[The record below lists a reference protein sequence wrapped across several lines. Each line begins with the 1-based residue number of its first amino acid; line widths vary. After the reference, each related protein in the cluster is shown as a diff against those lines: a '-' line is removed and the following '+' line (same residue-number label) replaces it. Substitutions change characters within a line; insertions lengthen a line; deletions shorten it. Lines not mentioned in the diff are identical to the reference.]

1 MVFQK
6 SVHEKPI
13 HGLMK
18 TQDVEN
24 HMVQEFCWIS
34 HHTLWHFN
42 LSLSSCSKLSLVSF
56 SFSKVW
62 RRGKGVWCGGYQ
74 ECSTTQSLDETVRPP
89 IAEHPQG
96 CIWNVGIENKNEK
109 SISFSFIIVLEL
121 QLQPKNKNKKM
132 VYSHE
137 IPGKN
142 FDFSLVYDIVIH
154 LYFTPY

>member
-62 RRGKGVWCGGYQ
+62 RRGKGVWCGVVGTKSVQPTRARMKLSDHLLLNILRDAFGTLEQRIRMRNPFHFPLLLYLNY
-74 ECSTTQSLDETVRPP
+74 SYNRKIRIKKWSILMKFLVRILISL
-89 IAEHPQG
+89 
-96 CIWNVGIENKNEK
+96 
-109 SISFSFIIVLEL
+109 
-121 QLQPKNKNKKM
+121 
-132 VYSHE
+132 
-137 IPGKN
+137 
-142 FDFSLVYDIVIH
+142 
-154 LYFTPY
+154 LYMIL